1 MSTAPATPLRQPM
14 MEDVPIR
21 KFGGKT
27 QRDCV
32 RVVSDAQVEIAARLR
47 QARAILSLFGG
58 LGRAHKIAVRET
70 AG

>member
-1 MSTAPATPLRQPM
+1 M
-14 MEDVPIR
+14 MEDVIIR

-27 QRDCV
+27 QRDYV
-32 RVVSDAQVEIAARLR
+32 RVVSDAQIEIAARLR

-58 LGRAHKIAVRET
+58 LGRAHKMAVRKT